1 VQGSGRATSSSSAC
15 WWGCGGRRPA
25 PWTPPFRPT
34 CARWCWRWSVGGS
47 DADSP
52 GAGGRGASLGGPN
65 LFFGYHG
72 FMTIMPTKSTPMQAK
87 AAGRAG
93 ARSTAADDPL
103 AASRVR
109 VLVDA
114 FGGAQLAK
122 LIGVSASQPTRWVK
136 GQERPGIAAAPLLID
151 LEHVLAKAR
160 LIWGEEAAKLWLCS
174 ANSYL
179 EGAAAGR
186 ASSPRPL
193 GGARCP
199 GGGNV
204 GRGRLNARLP
214 GVSLPRGRQGR

>member
-1 VQGSGRATSSSSAC
+1 
-15 WWGCGGRRPA
+15 
-25 PWTPPFRPT
+25 
-34 CARWCWRWSVGGS
+34 
-47 DADSP
+47 
-52 GAGGRGASLGGPN
+52 
-65 LFFGYHG
+65 
-72 FMTIMPTKSTPMQAK
+72 MTIMPTKSTPMQAK

-179 EGAAAGR
+179 EGA
-186 ASSPRPL
+186 RPL
-193 GGARCP
+193 DVLHHRGPSAVLDALEAEMWGGA
-199 GGGNV
+199 
-204 GRGRLNARLP
+204 A
-214 GVSLPRGRQGR
+214 